1 MTDKIR
7 IAMWAGPRNISTT
20 IMRSFENRPD
30 MATVDEPF
38 YACYLSRSG
47 ADHPMREEI
56 LAAQPTEWREVI
68 ASFDET
74 PPGGEPGLFEKHI
87 AFHFPD
93 DLSIDWLYD
102 HRVFLL
108 IRDPRA
114 MIASYSQK
122 FDDVAPIADSFK
134 VQRRIFNALTERG
147 QPCPV
152 IDSKDVL
159 LNPEGVLRKL
169 CAALDLSFSDKMLSW
184 PKGARASDGVW
195 GSHWYDA
202 VVKSTGFLEYH
213 EKEVTLPPALES
225 VADLCAPQYEFF
237 HRRRL
242 KA

>member
-30 MATVDEPF
+30 TAAVDEPF
-38 YACYLSRSG
+38 YACYLKRSG

-56 LAAQPTEWREVI
+56 LAAQPTEWDDVI
-68 ASFDET
+68 ASFDDA
-74 PPGGEPGLFEKHI
+74 PPDGEPCLFEKHI
-87 AFHFPD
+87 AFHYPNE
-93 DLSIDWLYD
+93 LSIDWLYK

-114 MIASYSQK
+114 MIASYRQK
-122 FDDVAPIADSFK
+122 FADVAPIADSFI
-134 VQRRIFNALTERG
+134 VQRRIFDALTARG

-159 LNPEGVLRKL
+159 INPEGVLRQL
-169 CAALDLSFSDKMLSW
+169 CAALDIPFTDKMLSW

-202 VVKSTGFLEYH
+202 VVKSTGFLAYE
-213 EKEVTLPPALES
+213 EKEISLPPDLEE
-225 VADLCAPQYEFF
+225 VAQTCAPHYDFF
-237 HRRRL
+237 HRQRL
-242 KA
+242 KP